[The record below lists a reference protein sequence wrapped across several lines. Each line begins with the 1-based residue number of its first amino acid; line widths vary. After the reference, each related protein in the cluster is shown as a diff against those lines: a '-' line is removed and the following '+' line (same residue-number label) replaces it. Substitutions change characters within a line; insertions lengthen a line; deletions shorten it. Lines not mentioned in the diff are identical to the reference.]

1 MAEVR
6 DLALTHWPEI
16 LMAAG
21 IEKDHLRNKHGPCP
35 VCGGTDRFR
44 FDDLEGSGSYFC
56 GNRHHGA
63 GDGFKLLMSY
73 KECTFAEAAQFVR
86 DYFGERPV
94 EAVKHTP
101 QPTQK
106 RDEAK
111 IRASL
116 NKVAQAC
123 FRVMPGDTVCAY
135 LKGTR
140 GLDLPAIPRAIKLHP
155 NLGYYESKREGG
167 EERMVKVGE
176 YPAMIAVVSAP
187 DGRPVSLHRTYL
199 TKHGEK
205 AQVPEPKKLMTG
217 LGVKGGAIRLY
228 PAGKVLAIAEGIET
242 ALAVHCLTGYPVWA
256 TVSATLMQ
264 TMEVPEYVEHLLI
277 FADNDVP
284 DQKGR
289 RAGQEAAEILKSRLE
304 KKGIKVTVVL
314 PSKPGTDF
322 ADVWIERLS
331 KGQKIAA

>member
-6 DLALTHWPEI
+6 DLALNHWPEI

-56 GNRHHGA
+56 GNPHHGA

-101 QPTQK
+101 PPAQK

-155 NLGYYESKREGG
+155 NLGYYEEGVEG
-167 EERMVKVGE
+167 RMVKVGE

-205 AQVPEPKKLMTG
+205 APVPEPKKLMTG

-228 PAGKVLAIAEGIET
+228 PAGKVLAIAEGTET

-264 TMEVPEYVEHLLI
+264 SLEVPEYVEHLLI

-289 RAGQEAAEILKSRLE
+289 RAGQEAAEILKSRME

-314 PSKPGTDF
+314 PSKAGTDF

-331 KGQKIAA
+331 KGQQIAA